1 MQLVSNAHG
10 LLESQRHS
18 VGSVGTGWWVNRL
31 TVSKSIRVMR
41 KTARKPSFGE
51 NDPEH
56 KPLGGPR
63 NKVKAGSAL
72 DKGDY

>member
-1 MQLVSNAHG
+1 MQKVPRGG
-10 LLESQRHS
+10 LPGRSWSAMPMGARESEELS
-18 VGSVGTGWWVNRL
+18 GSVGTGWWVNRL

-56 KPLGGPR
+56 KPFGVPEIR
-63 NKVKAGSAL
+63 
-72 DKGDY
+72 

>member
-1 MQLVSNAHG
+1 M
-10 LLESQRHS
+10 
-18 VGSVGTGWWVNRL
+18 GSVGKGWWVNRL
-31 TVSKSIRVMR
+31 TVSKSIGVMR
-41 KTARKPSFGE
+41 KTARKPSLGE
-51 NDPEH
+51 NDPVQ